1 MRLPCLKF
9 LPTIAVLS
17 VALASFPQPL
27 SFVGLAS
34 ANAKPTGDVPS
45 GMYRLTEEQF
55 RNTIA
60 DAFGAD
66 MAIPGRFEP
75 VERRNHGLLAPGS
88 YQIAASAAGV
98 EQFAAMA
105 KAVANQVVDQKHRD
119 TLVPCKPQASDQ
131 AAQDACLAQFFKT
144 VGRYLYRRPLTNA
157 EVQRQVRLADQS
169 QKTAGDFYTGIAL
182 SLETMLVSPQF
193 MFQIDVTEQDPV
205 HPGRMKLSAAS
216 KAARLSFFLWDTS
229 PDEQLLDA
237 VERGDLDKPEGLAKR
252 VDRLLASPR
261 LEKGVRAFFTD
272 MLALDQFG
280 DVTKDPI
287 LYPQFTPEV
296 HKDIPEETLRIILH
310 LLVDE
315 KLPYGELFTTRTTYI
330 SPALASV
337 YGIQVDPNEKGWSAY
352 DFPPD
357 SPRAGIITQLTFLNA
372 YSQPGRTSPTGRGK
386 ALRELI
392 LCQPVPDPPGNV
404 EFGAFE
410 ESQAAM
416 KTQRE
421 RLTAHRSNPVCAGC
435 HKITDPIG
443 LSLENFDTV
452 GVYRT
457 TEKGVAIDASTDLE
471 GVTIKDAVGLGK
483 WVSESPATSSCL
495 VNRLVEYGTRQA
507 PTDEKWIGQLKTN
520 AAQNGYRLAQLL
532 RAIAT
537 SEAFYKPQSL

>member
-1 MRLPCLKF
+1 MRLSSFKL
-9 LPTIAVLS
+9 LATTVL
-17 VALASFPQPL
+17 L
-27 SFVGLAS
+27 SATLAS
-34 ANAKPTGDVPS
+34 ASAKPLGDVPS

-66 MAIPGRFEP
+66 IAIPGRFEP

-105 KAVANQVVDQKHRD
+105 KAVANQVVDQKHRG
-119 TLVPCKPQASDQ
+119 TLIPCKPQADQ
-131 AAQDACLAQFFKT
+131 AAQDACLGQFFKT
-144 VGRYLYRRPLTNA
+144 VGRYLYRRPLTNP
-157 EVQRQVRLADQS
+157 EVQRQVRLVDQS
-169 QKTAGDFYTGIAL
+169 QKTTGDFYTGVAL

-193 MFQIDVTEQDPV
+193 MFQIDMTEPDPAR
-205 HPGRMKLSAAS
+205 PGHMRLSAAS

-229 PDEQLLDA
+229 PDDQLLDA
-237 VERGDLDKPEGLAKR
+237 VERGDLDKPEGLAKQ

-296 HKDIPEETLRIILH
+296 HKDIPEETLRTILH

-315 KLPYGELFTTRTTYI
+315 KLPYGEVFTTRTTYI

-337 YGIQVDPNEKGWSAY
+337 YGIQVDPNEKGWTAY
-352 DFPPD
+352 DFPSD

-410 ESQAAM
+410 ESQAVM

-443 LSLENFDTV
+443 LSLENFDTI
-452 GVYRT
+452 GVYRA
-457 TEKGVAIDASTDLE
+457 TEKGVPIDATTDLE

-483 WVSESPATSSCL
+483 WISESPAATSCL
-495 VNRLVEYGTRQA
+495 VNRLVEYGTRQP
-507 PTDEKWIGQLKTN
+507 PTDEPWIAQLKAN
-520 AAQNGYRLAQLL
+520 SAKNGYRLFELL

-537 SEAFYKPQSL
+537 SDAFYKPQSL